1 MSSFIFFGPPIII
14 FLIFTL
20 IDLSNFKWVHLKLRR
35 PSKKFVKGIPLTHE
49 EYELSKINS
58 DFFKY
63 YHQYKLE
70 SLRNFEKEI
79 LLKSPRYVENNQLS
93 SYFIS
98 LVTVFSLVI
107 AAFATISSIINSD
120 QTIYLVIF
128 TGILVVTLAAY
139 FMADL
144 TTKTYN
150 ANLMERHLIVIR
162 IVIQEKEKE
171 LQLEELRKQESKKL
185 RESRLRK
192 NIKSTPKDA

>member
-1 MSSFIFFGPPIII
+1 
-14 FLIFTL
+14 
-20 IDLSNFKWVHLKLRR
+20 
-35 PSKKFVKGIPLTHE
+35 
-49 EYELSKINS
+49 
-58 DFFKY
+58 
-63 YHQYKLE
+63 
-70 SLRNFEKEI
+70 
-79 LLKSPRYVENNQLS
+79 VENNQLS